1 MRAALISPYYLSA
14 AAAADRP
21 GRRSVGGVRLNVS
34 QHMMTP
40 DWRCFTSTES
50 TLAEDGGSKLWLFCE
65 SLKVILQN
73 VFGATKTCSWDGQ
86 PSMVLSGRFSG
97 VSGGMKAIR
106 LILKVLSECFE
117 CFRKT
122 TPRPRLEL
130 IEFMSMVYF
139 AEPVSLRVLQW
150 SF

>member
-1 MRAALISPYYLSA
+1 
-14 AAAADRP
+14 
-21 GRRSVGGVRLNVS
+21 
-34 QHMMTP
+34 
-40 DWRCFTSTES
+40 
-50 TLAEDGGSKLWLFCE
+50 
-65 SLKVILQN
+65 
-73 VFGATKTCSWDGQ
+73 
-86 PSMVLSGRFSG
+86 MVLSGRFSG

-117 CFRKT
+117 CLRKT

-130 IEFMSMVYF
+130 IEFMFMVYF

>member
-1 MRAALISPYYLSA
+1 MRAALRSQYLSA

-50 TLAEDGGSKLWLFCE
+50 TLAEDGGSKLWMFCE
-65 SLKVILQN
+65 SLKVVLQN
-73 VFGATKTCSWDGQ
+73 VSCSWDGQ

-117 CFRKT
+117 CLRKT
-122 TPRPRLEL
+122 TPRPRLGL
-130 IEFMSMVYF
+130 IEFMFMVYF

-150 SF
+150 TF